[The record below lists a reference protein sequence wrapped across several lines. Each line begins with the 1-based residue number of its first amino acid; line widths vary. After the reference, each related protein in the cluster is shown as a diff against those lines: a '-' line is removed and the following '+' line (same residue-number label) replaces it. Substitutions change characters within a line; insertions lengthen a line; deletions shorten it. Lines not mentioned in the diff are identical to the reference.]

1 MTFYHTAENIRIDDG
16 HMLRA
21 RLQTA
26 DGDWNDSEID
36 LNQCV
41 GNDNG
46 HFCWDAENFS
56 QSAENIHFA
65 LEGDGDVP
73 VLRATLKDAEGN
85 GQERDLNLGERISNE
100 NGNFQFGTYS
110 RPILALLHI

>member
-1 MTFYHTAENIRIDDG
+1 MTFYHTAEEIRIDDG

-26 DGDWNDSEID
+26 DGNWNDSEID
-36 LNQCV
+36 LNSCI

-46 HFCWDAENFS
+46 HFVWEGQGFAD
-56 QSAENIHFA
+56 SAEDIHFA

-73 VLRATLKDAEGN
+73 VLRATLRDVDGN
-85 GQERDLNLGERISNE
+85 GETRDINLGERITNE
-100 NGNFQFGTYS
+100 DGHFRFN
-110 RPILALLHI
+110 